1 MEKHDDKENND
12 VAKVRVLKEKIE
24 FVGIKCDFTSPGKYI
39 HLICPKV
46 CFFIFLYAFLIFA
59 AIMCLLN
66 CFIYNCNL
74 ILF

>member
-1 MEKHDDKENND
+1 MEKLEDKENND

-46 CFFIFLYAFLIFA
+46 SFFYICLCF
-59 AIMCLLN
+59 LN
-66 CFIYNCNL
+66 FCCYYVPAQ
-74 ILF
+74 LFYL